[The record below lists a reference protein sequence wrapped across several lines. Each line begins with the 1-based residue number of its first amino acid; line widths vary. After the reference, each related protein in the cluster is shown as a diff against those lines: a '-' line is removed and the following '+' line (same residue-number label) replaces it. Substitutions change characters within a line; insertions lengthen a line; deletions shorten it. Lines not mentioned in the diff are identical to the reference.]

1 MLPVPPPSAKT
12 RDPVPHTAL
21 RRTSGVALTAAF
33 VTVTPAANMPRASAA
48 DTPSL
53 RVLTYNRRVVVRVR
67 VRRLVC
73 PTPDCRHTFREQ
85 IPGLLEHYQR
95 RTARLT
101 SQVKAV
107 VKELAGRAGS
117 RGLSALTVC
126 LSRHTALRALL
137 RIPGAGSVGGGGG
150 WGFRPIGGRMRQ
162 WRT

>member
-1 MLPVPPPSAKT
+1 M
-12 RDPVPHTAL
+12 PHTAL

-33 VTVTPAANMPRASAA
+33 VTVTPAANMQRASAA

-53 RVLTYNRRVVVRVR
+53 RVLTYNGVWWSGCACAVWRA
-67 VRRLVC
+67 
-73 PTPDCRHTFREQ
+73 PFREQ